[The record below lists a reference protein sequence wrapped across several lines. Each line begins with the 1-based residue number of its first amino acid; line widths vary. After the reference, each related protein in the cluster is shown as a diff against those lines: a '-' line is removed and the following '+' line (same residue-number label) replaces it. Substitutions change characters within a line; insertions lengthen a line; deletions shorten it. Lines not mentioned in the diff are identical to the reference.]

1 MATSFEIEVG
11 RGREH
16 RAMIELLPG
25 GARAK
30 VRRLSDREIVLS
42 TSTLHRTEAAAV
54 KAAGRML
61 AQAEKAAT

>member
-11 RGREH
+11 RGLAH

-42 TSTLHRTEAAAV
+42 TSTLHRTKATAV